1 MIEIFRRERKEILAN
16 WGQFIVSIRQF
27 IKYWAVTMIVGFID
41 GISRLK
47 DRDTQLYERYVFESF
62 KKEIENLSVEYL

>member
-1 MIEIFRRERKEILAN
+1 MIFA
-16 WGQFIVSIRQF
+16 
-27 IKYWAVTMIVGFID
+27 FID

-62 KKEIENLSVEYL
+62 KKELDNLTAEYL

>member
-27 IKYWAVTMIVGFID
+27 IKYRAVTMIVAFID

-47 DRDTQLYERYVFESF
+47 DRDT
-62 KKEIENLSVEYL
+62 